1 MGSKIVALLNFDA
14 RRHEPKSSDDRIP
27 ALYSKLSAARRIAVR
42 ERYVEV
48 QMGLCYHCKG
58 YLHEPPP
65 LSILAK
71 KINWHAFPGREAGF
85 LRHPVHLHHDH
96 RTDLT
101 LGAVHAYCNAV
112 LWQHHG
118 E

>member
-1 MGSKIVALLNFDA
+1 MARLNFDA
-14 RRHEPKSSDDRIP
+14 RRHVPTSSADRVP

-42 ERYVEV
+42 ERYVEL
-48 QMGLCYHCKG
+48 QRGLCYHCG
-58 YLHEPPP
+58 RHLPGPPAP
-65 LSILAK
+65 HVLALK
-71 KINWHAFPGREAGF
+71 VNWHAFPGREAGF
-85 LRHPVHLHHDH
+85 LKHPVHLHHCH
-96 RTDLT
+96 KTDLT

>member
-1 MGSKIVALLNFDA
+1 MARLSFDA
-14 RRHEPKSSDDRIP
+14 TKHAPTSVDDTIP
-27 ALYSKLSAARRIAVR
+27 AFYSQLSASRRRAVR
-42 ERYVEV
+42 ERYVVLQQGVCCHCSCGLDGQPAPEV
-48 QMGLCYHCKG
+48 
-58 YLHEPPP
+58 
-65 LSILAK
+65 LAK